1 MRATMTLVLALVAG
15 TAFGQYPY
23 VQPGWGYWN
32 KAEAM
37 QQQAWQ
43 NQQWQRDQWQ
53 RERDYL
59 WGGDSLDYG
68 QRAANL
74 RKTKQEARA
83 LRLQNDRME
92 SQGSTGNPYLNNPY
106 ER

>member
-1 MRATMTLVLALVAG
+1 MKVSVVALAIALACNS
-15 TAFGQYPY
+15 AAAQYP
-23 VQPGWGYWN
+23 VSSGWGYFN
-32 KAEAM
+32 KAEALR
-37 QQQAWQ
+37 QAQ
-43 NQQWQRDQWQ
+43 FENQQWQREQ
-53 RERDYL
+53 RAKEAMYL

-74 RKTKQEARA
+74 RKTKEEARG

-92 SQGSTGNPYLNNPY
+92 SQGNPYLNNPF

>member
-1 MRATMTLVLALVAG
+1 MKVSVVALAIALACNS
-15 TAFGQYPY
+15 AAAQYP
-23 VQPGWGYWN
+23 VSSGWGYFN
-32 KAEAM
+32 KAEALR
-37 QQQAWQ
+37 QAQ
-43 NQQWQRDQWQ
+43 FENQQWQRDQWQ

-92 SQGSTGNPYLNNPY
+92 SQGNPYLNNPY